1 MNEGIDPQPKQP
13 GARTYKVEQMVRAA
27 ERGAAQQIER
37 MKKMLAMGKP
47 PQALEPDKKHETVK
61 NSLTESSE

>member
-1 MNEGIDPQPKQP
+1 MSNEQDTQPKQR

-37 MKKMLAMGKP
+37 MKKMLALLEDEGQNEKP
-47 PQALEPDKKHETVK
+47 ETVK
-61 NSLTESSE
+61 NSFTDSSK